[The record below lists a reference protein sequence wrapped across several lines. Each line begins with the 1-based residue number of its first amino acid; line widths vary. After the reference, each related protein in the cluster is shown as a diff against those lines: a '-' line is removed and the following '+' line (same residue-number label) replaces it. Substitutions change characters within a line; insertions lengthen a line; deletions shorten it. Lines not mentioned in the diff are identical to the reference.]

1 MRTGIIYKLTN
12 KVNGK
17 SYVGQ
22 TLHEKQRLN
31 THKRLGKA
39 KDTRFTLAVDFAI
52 AKYGFDNFEYTV
64 LEKDIPQ
71 EKLDERE
78 IYWISYYDT
87 LNTGYNL
94 TKGGQNP
101 VELCKKKVSMYDLD
115 GNYIRSFD
123 SITEAVESIKVKSIS
138 SIGNCLRYKK
148 KSAGGYQ
155 WRYADDNSKILP
167 YKQTSVHNYREV
179 EQYSL
184 DGVYL
189 ATYKSIEEAGRSLNR
204 KKYGSIS
211 KCLRDEKQQTAY
223 GFIWKYADKYKNNF

>member
-1 MRTGIIYKLTN
+1 M
-12 KVNGK
+12 
-17 SYVGQ
+17 
-22 TLHEKQRLN
+22 
-31 THKRLGKA
+31 
-39 KDTRFTLAVDFAI
+39 
-52 AKYGFDNFEYTV
+52 
-64 LEKDIPQ
+64 
-71 EKLDERE
+71 DERE

-155 WRYADDNSKILP
+155 WRYADDKSKVLP
-167 YKQTSVHNYREV
+167 YKRTNTLTKAV

-184 DGVYL
+184 DGNYL
-189 ATYKSIEEAGRSLNR
+189 ATYKSMAEAARLLN
-204 KKYGSIS
+204 KSVTGIS
-211 KCLRDEKQQTAY
+211 GCVRERQKTAY
-223 GFIWKYADKYKNNF
+223 RRCTFRYKSCS